1 MHIVEDKLYRVACHV
16 DRGDLKAYGITTEDL
31 INRTPLG
38 HMFIKKAAELAKE
51 STDYVWPGCAF
62 SMQLEMYQDGIVLIF
77 SERIED
83 YVYNLRQTANV
94 LPMEQKASF
103 DEMIYVIE
111 NSGEDEAREL
121 VRRFE
126 HNVKNI

>member
-1 MHIVEDKLYRVACHV
+1 MHIVEEKLYRVACHV
-16 DRGDLKAYGITTEDL
+16 DRRDLKAYGITTDDL

-38 HMFIKKAAELAKE
+38 HMFIKRASELSKD
-51 STDYVWPGCAF
+51 STDYIWPGCAF
-62 SMQLEMYQDGIVLIF
+62 SMQLEMYRNDIVLVF

-83 YVYNLRQTANV
+83 YAYNLRQTANV
-94 LPMEQKASF
+94 LPKEQKASF

-121 VRRFE
+121 IRRFE